1 MAPETD
7 THTHYKP
14 TKMTADMGPK
24 KLKIN
29 PFSML
34 IQQLKNRKQ
43 QWQHLKQ

>member
-1 MAPETD
+1 MAPEAGTP
-7 THTHYKP
+7 THYKP